1 MLRYLVC
8 ATIATTAGLFAGQA
22 TGIYVSNA
30 LAIRI
35 VVALAVYS
43 STFVV
48 LLRIWCDHDSP

>member
-8 ATIATTAGLFAGQA
+8 VVIATTAGLFASQA
-22 TGIYVSNA
+22 VGIYMSDV

-35 VVALAVYS
+35 VAALAVYS
-43 STFVV
+43 GTFWV